1 MNDTPL
7 TPAERMR
14 AKRLRDKALHERL
27 GSREK
32 RIHFFDFTM
41 KHVDTLMQVGQYRLE
56 DEAIIDALAVAAMLI
71 QIDSHH
77 YETHK

>member
-27 GSREK
+27 GGREK
-32 RIHFFDFTM
+32 RIH
-41 KHVDTLMQVGQYRLE
+41 L
-56 DEAIIDALAVAAMLI
+56 
-71 QIDSHH
+71 
-77 YETHK
+77 